1 MLWMRNGDGKD
12 FGLVITA
19 VLSRPTISVHIHKN
33 HVVGNQQRAALWGNV
48 SLPHHLDPADQA
60 RDHPD
65 TSWASL

>member
-1 MLWMRNGDGKD
+1 
-12 FGLVITA
+12 
-19 VLSRPTISVHIHKN
+19 
-33 HVVGNQQRAALWGNV
+33 VVGNQQRAALWGNV